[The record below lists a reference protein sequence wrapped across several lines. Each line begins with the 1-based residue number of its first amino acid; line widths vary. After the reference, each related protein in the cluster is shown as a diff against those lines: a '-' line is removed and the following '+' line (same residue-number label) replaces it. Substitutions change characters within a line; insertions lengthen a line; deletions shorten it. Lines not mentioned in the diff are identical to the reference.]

1 MDSDR
6 IALIADVGVLTHRAL
21 AAEVRAVARV
31 LAARHGVAHGVR
43 VAGLLASDVSAVLLV
58 HALAEL
64 RAVCIPLNTRL
75 VAGELSSLLVRS
87 RPALLVVD
95 AAHRRLAEEA
105 LSAADVALL
114 PAGGVRLLATEEL
127 VDEARELVADTRELP
142 MDTAARD
149 AGADARAHGDAADA
163 STDIQTIL
171 FTSGTTGRP
180 RMVPLTFANHRAS
193 VRASAA
199 NLGVR
204 PGDRWLCVLPLF
216 HAGGLAILHRARHD
230 GSAVELHGRF
240 DAAACA
246 RALRGG
252 VTLASFVPT
261 MLARVLEAD
270 PALDAAAA
278 PALRAVLLGG
288 AAADASLW
296 AEIARRGL
304 PVLGTWGMTE
314 TASQAVTV
322 HPAEALRKPGAAGR
336 VLSGMELRVVGPD
349 GQACAAG
356 EEGALQVR
364 GAMLTPGWLDDDAAW
379 RARMHDGWFDT
390 GDVGALD
397 DEGTLWVGARR
408 EDLIITGGENV
419 APPEVEAVLA
429 AHPAVAAV
437 CVAGVRD
444 TAWGQVVG
452 AAVVLRSSVS
462 TEELEAHCR
471 ARLAGYKVPRRWL
484 VLDALPMTASGK
496 VRRAMVRGMMEGAE
510 KKNAEDAEGT
520 EQD

>member
-1 MDSDR
+1 
-6 IALIADVGVLTHRAL
+6 
-21 AAEVRAVARV
+21 
-31 LAARHGVAHGVR
+31 
-43 VAGLLASDVSAVLLV
+43 
-58 HALAEL
+58 
-64 RAVCIPLNTRL
+64 
-75 VAGELSSLLVRS
+75 
-87 RPALLVVD
+87 
-95 AAHRRLAEEA
+95 
-105 LSAADVALL
+105 
-114 PAGGVRLLATEEL
+114 VRLLAAEEL
-127 VDEARELVADTRELP
+127 VADAREFVADTRELP
-142 MDTAARD
+142 MAAAARD
-149 AGADARAHGDAADA
+149 AGADARAHDDDADA

-216 HAGGLAILHRARHD
+216 HAGGLAILHRSRHD

-270 PALDAAAA
+270 PALDAAAV
-278 PALRAVLLGG
+278 PMLRAVLLGG

-296 AEIARRGL
+296 AEIVRRGL

-322 HPAEALRKPGAAGR
+322 HPADALRKPGAAGR
-336 VLSGMELRVVGPD
+336 VLSGMELQVVGPD
-349 GQACAAG
+349 GRECAPG

-379 RARMHDGWFDT
+379 HARMHDGWFDT

-397 DEGTLWVGARR
+397 DEGVLWVGARR

-429 AHPAVAAV
+429 AHPAVAAA

-444 TAWGQVVG
+444 PEWGQVVG

-462 TEELEAHCR
+462 TDELEAHCR
-471 ARLAGYKVPRRWL
+471 AQLAGYKVPRRWL
-484 VLDALPMTASGK
+484 VLEALPMTASGK
-496 VRRAMVRGMMEGAE
+496 VSRAMVRGMMEGSE

-520 EQD
+520 EQG